1 MIFNFLL
8 LNIICLSINIF
19 ILFKSSKKF
28 VGPLFFA
35 NAISCLFSSFV
46 PIDLFFNL
54 QIRESIDFGELIVD
68 KFTIQTLGMSSLY
81 CLSLTILSLI
91 FVKYLPIWYF
101 EKESIKPIHGILNYR
116 IYISQKSI
124 NKIVILV
131 FIFGFIL
138 FSLDYVL
145 ISEKISEAFDS
156 YKHARID
163 ARNSSLLLTLMSYA
177 YNIFSALC
185 TILILF
191 SKNYKDKLIKTA
203 FPFVLLTS
211 LYYSQTS
218 NIIIWLAV
226 YFLKYSKYF
235 FPKIKDLIIFSIPTF
250 ALMYLGLKIKIFA
263 NIIWNFGNTS
273 TVPLIILQEKIF
285 SLNNFYLSKFEGL
298 SAFEIT
304 RYLLENKKA
313 FNAFNGT
320 PILDSIL
327 AFNIFHRHNSASTF
341 FTEYI
346 RGNMPGS
353 FSFSPLAESYLATN
367 SIYLAPVLTAFI
379 FIIIIYTLSLSKNK
393 WLILIL
399 IQFIL
404 RFNRLD
410 LYSSFRRYF
419 VVESLAILISII
431 LIKYFTKIKF
441 KKLIYRIRCL
451 IFK

>member
-8 LNIICLSINIF
+8 LNIICLIINIF
-19 ILFKSSKKF
+19 ILFKSSRKF

-46 PIDLFFNL
+46 PIDLFFKL
-54 QIRESIDFGELIVD
+54 PIRESIDFGEVIVD
-68 KFTIQTLGMSSLY
+68 KFTIQALGMSSLY

-91 FVKYLPIWYF
+91 SIKYLPIWYL
-101 EKESIKPIHGILNYR
+101 EKEPIKPIHGILNYSLD
-116 IYISQKSI
+116 IPQKNI
-124 NKIVILV
+124 NKIIILV

-138 FSLDYVL
+138 FSSDYIL
-145 ISEKISEAFDS
+145 ISDKISFAFNS

-163 ARNSSLLLTLMSYA
+163 ARNNSGLLLLISYA
-177 YNIFSALC
+177 YNVFSALC
-185 TILILF
+185 TLLILF
-191 SKNYKDKLIKTA
+191 SNNHKDKLIKTTL
-203 FPFVLLTS
+203 PFVLLTS

-218 NIIIWLAV
+218 NIIIWLIV

-250 ALMYLGLKIKIFA
+250 GLMYLGLKIKIIA
-263 NIIWNFGNTS
+263 NIIWNFGNAS
-273 TVPLIILQEKIF
+273 TVPLITLQEKIL

-313 FNAFNGT
+313 FNSFNGK

-341 FTEYI
+341 FNEYV
-346 RGNMPGS
+346 RGNMDGS

-367 SIYLAPVLTAFI
+367 SIYLAPVLAAFI
-379 FIIIIYTLSLSKNK
+379 FITIIYTLSLSKNK

-399 IQFIL
+399 IQYIL

-419 VVESLAILISII
+419 VVESIAILISLI
-431 LIKYFTKIKF
+431 LIKYFSKIKF
-441 KKLIYRIRCL
+441 KNFIYRIRFL

>member
-8 LNIICLSINIF
+8 LNMICLIINIF

-54 QIRESIDFGELIVD
+54 PIRESIDFGELIVD
-68 KFTIQTLGMSSLY
+68 KFTIQALGMSSLY

-91 FVKYLPIWYF
+91 YVKYLPIWHL

-116 IYISQKSI
+116 IEMTQKCI
-124 NKIVILV
+124 NKIIILV
-131 FIFGFIL
+131 FIFGLIL
-138 FSLDYVL
+138 FTSDYFL
-145 ISEKISEAFDS
+145 ISGEISDAFNS

-163 ARNSSLLLTLMSYA
+163 ARNSSLLLTLISYA
-177 YNIFSALC
+177 YNVFSALC

-191 SKNYKDKLIKTA
+191 SKNFKDKLIKTA

-218 NIIIWLAV
+218 NMIIWLTV

-263 NIIWNFGNTS
+263 NIVWNFGNAS
-273 TVPLIILQEKIF
+273 TVPLITLQEKLL
-285 SLNNFYLSKFEGL
+285 SLNNFYFSKFEGL

-304 RYLLENKKA
+304 RYLLENKTA
-313 FNAFNGT
+313 FNAFNGK

-327 AFNIFHRHNSASTF
+327 AFNIFHRHNSASSF

-367 SIYLAPVLTAFI
+367 SIYFAPVLAAFI
-379 FIIIIYTLSLSKNK
+379 FITIISTLSLSKNK

-399 IQFIL
+399 IQYIL

-419 VVESLAILISII
+419 VVEALAILISLI
-431 LIKYFTKIKF
+431 LIKFFTKIKF
-441 KKLIYRIRCL
+441 RNL
-451 IFK
+451 IFRLRI